1 MAGTT
6 NALLKAMNIVAFVAT
21 VVVNAL
27 AGIGMI
33 NNISTGAVSDLYNT
47 LVTPAGYVFSI
58 WGVIYILLGAFVVF
72 QALPSQREKSFHK
85 EIGFLF
91 VISSVL
97 NIVWIFLWQ
106 YKYISLSVIPM
117 FLLLATLIKI
127 YSRVNIGKSKVS
139 INEKLAVGLPF
150 SVYLGWITIASIA
163 DVSAAL
169 VYVNWNG
176 FGIGSINWAVLI
188 IAVALVIT
196 LLVIS
201 MRRDIAFSL
210 VVIWALLGI
219 AVKQSGNQ
227 NVAIMAEISAIIAAI
242 ALIVA
247 VVVAQLRRR

>member
-6 NALLKAMNIVAFVAT
+6 NALLKGLNIVAFAAT
-21 VVVNAL
+21 VLVNAL
-27 AGIGMI
+27 AGIGLI

-58 WGVIYILLGAFVVF
+58 WGVIYILLGAFVVV
-72 QALPSQREKSFHK
+72 QALPSQRAKSFHK

-117 FLLLATLIKI
+117 FLLLATLIMV
-127 YSRVNIGKSKVS
+127 YLRVNIGKSKVS

-150 SVYLGWITIASIA
+150 SVYLGWITIATIA

-169 VYVNWNG
+169 VYMNWDG
-176 FGIGSINWAVLI
+176 FGIGSVNWAVLV

-201 MRRDIAFSL
+201 TRRDIAFSL
-210 VVIWALLGI
+210 VVIWALVGI
-219 AVKQSGNQ
+219 AVRQSGNQ
-227 NVAIMAEISAIIAAI
+227 NVAIMAEISAIIAAV